1 MLWRVG
7 SFGRLLDAPSVHI
20 LTRAIE
26 CPIECHTVPECAI
39 ECHIA
44 DSAIVPWSHSAM
56 EPGCNACVQL
66 GRISTSKAAM
76 STCLQNCKH
85 KQCSKNCAEA
95 MARFAKSTH
104 ACKHLAMQLYH
115 SNNSRRKLKTRQQVV
130 HNSFVFTLLL
140 RSAALAQ

>member
-39 ECHIA
+39 ECHSA
-44 DSAIVPWSHSAM
+44 DSAITM
-56 EPGCNACVQL
+56 LE
-66 GRISTSKAAM
+66 
-76 STCLQNCKH
+76 
-85 KQCSKNCAEA
+85 NCAEA

>member
-39 ECHIA
+39 ECHSA
-44 DSAIVPWSHSAM
+44 YSAITM
-56 EPGCNACVQL
+56 LENG
-66 GRISTSKAAM
+66 
-76 STCLQNCKH
+76 
-85 KQCSKNCAEA
+85 AEA

-104 ACKHLAMQLYH
+104 AQKGDWASKAPKVNLIITTIITRSSQKKQPEFPQK
-115 SNNSRRKLKTRQQVV
+115 SREDKIPDFKRQ
-130 HNSFVFTLLL
+130 FVGL
-140 RSAALAQ
+140 